1 MHSPPRPAIFL
12 SVDDAGR
19 LRRLELDARTGT
31 GAALLREELERAHVC
46 EPGDM
51 PARVVRIGS
60 RVRYRDLVSG
70 RTAEVRVVMP
80 PDAAPEQGAVSV
92 AGIPGAAL
100 IGVPQDQ
107 CFRWRDSEGPLRE
120 LLVSEVFDDFLWR

>member
-1 MHSPPRPAIFL
+1 MHSPPRPPIFL
-12 SVDDAGR
+12 TIDDAER
-19 LRRLELDARTGT
+19 LRRLELDVRGET

-46 EPGDM
+46 EPKDM

-60 RVRYRDLVSG
+60 RVRYRDLASG

-80 PDAAPEQGAVSV
+80 SDAAPERGVVSV

-107 CFRWRDSEGPLRE
+107 CFRWRDPEGPLRE
-120 LLVSEVFDDFLWR
+120 LLVSEVLDDFLWR

>member
-12 SVDDAGR
+12 SLADAER
-19 LRRLELDARTGT
+19 LRRLELDTRAET

-46 EPGDM
+46 APADM

-60 RVRYRDLVSG
+60 RVRYRDLTYG
-70 RTAEVRVVMP
+70 YAAEVRVVMP
-80 PDAAPEQGAVSV
+80 SDAVPDRGAISV
-92 AGIPGAAL
+92 AGLPGAAL

-107 CFRWRDSEGPLRE
+107 CFRWRDPDGPLRE
-120 LLVSEVFDDFLWR
+120 IFVSQVLDDFLWC